1 MKANAR
7 LYLTACATALVAA
20 GDPRAARLYA
30 SPGDDIPDSAAEK
43 FGLVDGDIAEGTRLS
58 DADHYGNAILRVA
71 LGNGTGLSELTF
83 AGLRFDEAWR
93 PFARGEMEI
102 DQLLAIVQHPGLAV
116 EALQFVGDEAHQWGP
131 IPGIDQ
137 MVPLLER
144 QIFAAQSLGLAMPRI
159 GEEIPAE
166 IASFIWSPPIV
177 ADEPGLP
184 VDPPTP
190 PIDDVPP
197 PPPPV
202 TSEAGTSETAAT
214 KELPVKQA
222 DAPAETK
229 EKGPAEDKEKK
240 GGSDKSSGRGTAKAQ
255 AKA

>member
-1 MKANAR
+1 MKATAR

-30 SPGDDIPDSAAEK
+30 SPGDDIPDSAAQK
-43 FGLVDGDIAEGTRLS
+43 FGLVDGTIAEGKLLTETYR
-58 DADHYGNAILRVA
+58 NAILRVA
-71 LGNGTGLSELTF
+71 LGQGTEPLDLEVAGLTF
-83 AGLRFDEAWR
+83 GVEWR
-93 PFARGEMEI
+93 PFAVGEMDI
-102 DQLLAIVQHPGLAV
+102 AQLLAIIQHPSLTV
-116 EALQFVGDEAHQWGP
+116 EALQFVGDEAHHWAP
-131 IPGIDQ
+131 IPGFD
-137 MVPLLER
+137 MFLPLLER
-144 QIFAAQSLGLAMPRI
+144 QVAAAQTLGLAMPRI

-166 IASFIWSPPIV
+166 IASFMWAPRIV

-184 VDPPTP
+184 VDPTQ

-202 TSEAGTSETAAT
+202 TSETQ
-214 KELPVKQA
+214 ELPVKEA

-240 GGSDKSSGRGTAKAQ
+240 RGANKGAKPTDRFTATHER
-255 AKA
+255 

>member
-1 MKANAR
+1 MKATAR

-43 FGLVDGDIAEGTRLS
+43 FGLVDGDIAEGKLLTETYL
-58 DADHYGNAILRVA
+58 NAILRVA
-71 LGNGTGLSELTF
+71 LGQGTGLTELEV
-83 AGLRFDEAWR
+83 AGLSFGADWR
-93 PFARGEMEI
+93 PFAKGEMDI
-102 DQLLAIVQHPGLAV
+102 AQLLAIVQHPSLTV
-116 EALQFVGDEAHQWGP
+116 EALQFVDDEAHHWAP
-131 IPGIDQ
+131 IPGFD
-137 MVPLLER
+137 MFLPLLER
-144 QIFAAQSLGLAMPRI
+144 QVAAAQTLGLAMPGI

-166 IASFIWSPPIV
+166 IASFIWAPPIV

-184 VDPPTP
+184 VDPTP

-202 TSEAGTSETAAT
+202 TSEPQELSV
-214 KELPVKQA
+214 KEA

-229 EKGPAEDKEKK
+229 EKAPAEDKEKK
-240 GGSDKSSGRGTAKAQ
+240 GGSDKSSGRSTSKAQ

>member
-20 GDPRAARLYA
+20 GDPRAAQLYA

-43 FGLVDGDIAEGTRLS
+43 FGLVDGDIADGKLLTETYR
-58 DADHYGNAILRVA
+58 NAILRVA
-71 LGNGTGLSELTF
+71 LGNGTGLSELTV
-83 AGLRFDEAWR
+83 AGLSFGETWR
-93 PFARGEMEI
+93 PFARGEMDI
-102 DQLLAIVQHPGLAV
+102 DQLLAIVQHPGLTV

-159 GEEIPAE
+159 GEEVPAE
-166 IASFIWSPPIV
+166 IALFDPTPPV
-177 ADEPGLP
+177 DSDEPGLP

-202 TSEAGTSETAAT
+202 TSETAAT

>member
-43 FGLVDGDIAEGTRLS
+43 FGLVDGDIADGKLLTETYR
-58 DADHYGNAILRVA
+58 NAILRVA
-71 LGNGTGLSELTF
+71 LGNGTGLSELTI
-83 AGLRFDEAWR
+83 AGLRFDETWR
-93 PFARGEMEI
+93 PFAKGEMDI
-102 DQLLAIVQHPGLAV
+102 DQLLAIVQNPSLTV

-137 MVPLLER
+137 MLPLLER
-144 QIFAAQSLGLAMPRI
+144 QIFAAQTLGLAMPRI
-159 GEEIPAE
+159 GEEVPDE
-166 IASFIWSPPIV
+166 IQSFIWSPPIV

-184 VDPPTP
+184 VDPTP

-202 TSEAGTSETAAT
+202 TSETQ
-214 KELPVKQA
+214 ELPVKEA
-222 DAPAETK
+222 DAPADTK
-229 EKGPAEDKEKK
+229 EKAPAENKEDK
-240 GGSDKSSGRGTAKAQ
+240 RGANKASKAKAD
-255 AKA
+255 

>member
-1 MKANAR
+1 MIAKAR
-7 LYLTACATALVAA
+7 LYLTASGAALVAA
-20 GDPRAARLYA
+20 GHPDAAYLYA
-30 SPGDDIPDSAAEK
+30 APGDEIPESAAEK
-43 FGLVDGDIAEGTRLS
+43 FGLVDGDIAEGTQLS
-58 DADHYGNAILRVA
+58 DVDHNGNAILRVA
-71 LGNGTGLSELTF
+71 LGQGTGLSELTV
-83 AGLRFDEAWR
+83 AGLRFDETWR
-93 PFARGEMEI
+93 PFARGEMDI
-102 DQLLAIVQHPGLAV
+102 DQLLAIVQHPSLTV
-116 EALQFVGDEAHQWGP
+116 EALQFVDDEAHQWAP
-131 IPGIDQ
+131 IPGFD
-137 MVPLLER
+137 MFLPLLER
-144 QIFAAQSLGLAMPRI
+144 QVAAAQTLGFAMPGI

-166 IASFIWSPPIV
+166 IASFIWLPHIV

-190 PIDDVPP
+190 PIDDAPP

-202 TSEAGTSETAAT
+202 TSEIGSSETAAT
-214 KELPVKQA
+214 QEPPVKQA